1 MYKPIGRSNIVKP
14 LMELVKQS
22 FIDEWMPYYNFRA
35 LPVPVTILLKDPF
48 FAKLAERYSFHA
60 GILRMPEST
69 CYNWHTD
76 TERKVSI
83 NMLLQDVQSDCL
95 FMDGDPS
102 ITFRFRRI
110 PYFPETYYAFNTQVP
125 HMVINHIGDRY
136 MFSVEFLGSSKD
148 LTFDELC
155 NQLED

>member
-22 FIDEWMPYYNFRA
+22 LIDEWMTYYNFRA

-48 FAKLAERYSFHA
+48 FTKLAERHSFHA
-60 GILRMPEST
+60 GILRMPGST

-95 FMDGDPS
+95 FMDGEPS
-102 ITFRFRRI
+102 ITFRCRKV

-125 HMVINHIGDRY
+125 HMVINHVGDRY

>member
-1 MYKPIGRSNIVKP
+1 MYKPIGHSNIVKP

-22 FIDEWMPYYNFRA
+22 LIEDWMPYYNFRA

-48 FAKLAERYSFHA
+48 FTKLAKRHSFHA

-95 FMDGDPS
+95 FMDGEPS
-102 ITFRFRRI
+102 ITFRCRKV
-110 PYFPETYYAFNTQVP
+110 PYFPEIYYAFNTQVP
-125 HMVINHIGDRY
+125 HMVINHVGDRY